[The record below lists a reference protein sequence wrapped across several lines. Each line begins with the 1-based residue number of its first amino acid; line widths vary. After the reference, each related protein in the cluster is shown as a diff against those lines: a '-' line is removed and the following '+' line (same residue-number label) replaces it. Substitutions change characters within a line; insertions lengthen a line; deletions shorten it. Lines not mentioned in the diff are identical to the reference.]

1 MFLYLF
7 NRVGSSKR
15 KIMVLDAFKKYPS
28 QISSAFRRFPVATAL
43 AFFTFFAYV
52 ACTELTGII
61 TDFSRDNSYIEHML
75 LQLILWLGT
84 FPVAAMLISLTTS
97 LVQES
102 LKTSSKVPQIVANI
116 AWFILSGW
124 LFFCVFNE
132 QQKDFNFFSAEFIFS
147 TVLVVYVTATLALFI
162 APFWKNKDENAFW
175 IFLFKNLKALVVAAL
190 VTALLLA
197 SVEALVFCFGALF
210 EHEFDEKVYFY
221 IFYFCASTVFPIL
234 YFSGIPSI
242 EECHSETPALNKF
255 ATSTIRFLFVPVL
268 SLAILLFYAYIVKFV
283 VLWDMPQGMVSYFV
297 SGFMI
302 YMLALVTVLY
312 PARLAPG
319 STFEKKLLKIFPA
332 ACIPL
337 VAMMSI
343 GLVRRISDYGISME
357 RIFAVTINIYFYVII
372 AVFLID
378 KIKCKSRYIAIVFC
392 ALLFI
397 VTDSPLRASKISND
411 IWMRSIR
418 GALAEAGYTEFPLSK
433 DDARKFVIDLRKK
446 DDENSKLLVSRML
459 ELAEAHNPE
468 FTGYL
473 PITGYDYA
481 FTNDFT
487 ENVCC
492 GEGSD
497 STGEELFD
505 QFEVSIEYP
514 DKAVLQVP
522 PGTKGAV
529 AIDHYFNNDEFEFTG
544 DTLTFRISLKEDSG
558 CSCNSDESDA
568 CADSTAGPAGE
579 SATRTVYSFTIDRQ
593 ALKQDSTR
601 QIKTDGAAI
610 AISYLHAEEES
621 KRSKTLRIKGILF
634 TE

>member
-28 QISSAFRRFPVATAL
+28 QISSAFRRFPVASAL
-43 AFFTFFAYV
+43 AFFTFFALVYS
-52 ACTELTGII
+52 TEHTEIFERLAGMR
-61 TDFSRDNSYIEHML
+61 FL
-75 LQLILWLGT
+75 AWLGIY
-84 FPVAAMLISLTTS
+84 PIAAMLISLTTS

-102 LKTSSKVPQIVANI
+102 LKNESKLPQAISGAAWLALSIILAFGITSSVAMQFSLLAHYSTLTYYFI
-116 AWFILSGW
+116 A
-124 LFFCVFNE
+124 
-132 QQKDFNFFSAEFIFS
+132 S
-147 TVLVVYVTATLALFI
+147 TALVYVAATLSIFI

-221 IFYFCASTVFPIL
+221 IFYFCASAVFPIL
-234 YFSGIPSI
+234 YFSGIPAI

-268 SLAILLFYAYIVKFV
+268 SLAILLFYAYIVKFIL
-283 VLWDMPQGMVSYFV
+283 LWDMPQGMVSYFV
-297 SGFMI
+297 SGFML
-302 YMLALVTVLY
+302 YMLALVTILY
-312 PARLAPG
+312 PTRLAPG
-319 STFEKKLLKIFPA
+319 NTFEKKLLKVFPA

-337 VAMMSI
+337 VAMMSV
-343 GLVRRISDYGISME
+343 GLIRRISDYGISAE
-357 RIFAVTINIYFYVII
+357 RIYAATINIYFYVII

-378 KIKCKSRYIAIVFC
+378 KIKCKSRYIAVIFC
-392 ALLFI
+392 ALFFVI
-397 VTDSPLRASKISND
+397 ADTPLSAYNISQRV
-411 IWMRSIR
+411 WMGSIR
-418 GALAEAGYTEFPLSK
+418 EALTEAGYTEFPLSK

-446 DDENSKLLVSRML
+446 DDEKSKLVASRML
-459 ELAEAHNPE
+459 ELAETRNPE
-468 FTGYL
+468 FTEYL

-481 FTNDFT
+481 FTKDLA
-487 ENVCC
+487 EDECC
-492 GEGSD
+492 EDSD
-497 STGEELFD
+497 STDAEPFD
-505 QFEVSIEYP
+505 QFEASIEYP

-522 PGTKGAV
+522 RGTKGAV

>member
-1 MFLYLF
+1 
-7 NRVGSSKR
+7 
-15 KIMVLDAFKKYPS
+15 MVLDAFKKYPS
-28 QISSAFRRFPVATAL
+28 QVSSAFRRFPVASAL
-43 AFFTFFAYV
+43 ALFTFFALVYS
-52 ACTELTGII
+52 TEHTEIFERLAGMR
-61 TDFSRDNSYIEHML
+61 FL
-75 LQLILWLGT
+75 AWLGIY
-84 FPVAAMLISLTTS
+84 PIAAMLISLTTS

-102 LKTSSKVPQIVANI
+102 LKNESKLPQAISGAAWLALSIILAFGITSSVAMQFSLLAHYSTLTYYFI
-116 AWFILSGW
+116 A
-124 LFFCVFNE
+124 
-132 QQKDFNFFSAEFIFS
+132 S
-147 TVLVVYVTATLALFI
+147 TALVYVAATLSIFI

-242 EECHSETPALNKF
+242 EECHRETPALNKF

-297 SGFMI
+297 SGFML
-302 YMLALVTVLY
+302 YMLALVTILY
-312 PARLAPG
+312 PTRLAPG
-319 STFEKKLLKIFPA
+319 NTFEKKLLKVFPA

-337 VAMMSI
+337 VAMMSV
-343 GLVRRISDYGISME
+343 GLIRRISDYGISAE
-357 RIFAVTINIYFYVII
+357 RIYAVTINIYFYVII

-378 KIKCKSRYIAIVFC
+378 KIKCKSRYIAVIFC
-392 ALLFI
+392 ALFFVI
-397 VTDSPLRASKISND
+397 ADTPLSAYNISQRV
-411 IWMRSIR
+411 WMGSIR
-418 GALAEAGYTEFPLSK
+418 EALTEAGYTEFPLSK

-446 DDENSKLLVSRML
+446 DDEKSKLVASRML
-459 ELAEAHNPE
+459 ELAETRNPE
-468 FTGYL
+468 FTEYL

-481 FTNDFT
+481 FTKDLA
-487 ENVCC
+487 EDECC
-492 GEGSD
+492 EDSD
-497 STGEELFD
+497 STDAEPFD

-514 DKAVLQVP
+514 EKAVLQIP
-522 PGTKGAV
+522 RGTKGAV
-529 AIDHYFNNDEFEFTG
+529 AIDHYFNNNEFEFTG

-579 SATRTVYSFTIDRQ
+579 SATRTVYSFTVDRQ

-601 QIKTDGAAI
+601 QIKTDGATFGI
-610 AISYLHAEEES
+610 KYLHAEEES
-621 KRSKTLRIKGILF
+621 KSSKTLRIKGILF
-634 TE
+634 TEK

>member
-1 MFLYLF
+1 
-7 NRVGSSKR
+7 
-15 KIMVLDAFKKYPS
+15 MVLDAFKKYPS
-28 QISSAFRRFPVATAL
+28 QISSAFRRFPVASAL
-43 AFFTFFAYV
+43 AFFTFFALVYS
-52 ACTELTGII
+52 TEHTEIFERLAGMR
-61 TDFSRDNSYIEHML
+61 FL
-75 LQLILWLGT
+75 AWLGIY
-84 FPVAAMLISLTTS
+84 PVAAMLISLTTS

-102 LKTSSKVPQIVANI
+102 LKSESRLPQAISGAAWLALSIILAFGITSSVAMQFSMLAHYSTLTYYFI
-116 AWFILSGW
+116 A
-124 LFFCVFNE
+124 
-132 QQKDFNFFSAEFIFS
+132 S
-147 TVLVVYVTATLALFI
+147 TALVYVTATLGIFI

-210 EHEFDEKVYFY
+210 EHDFDEKVYFY

-234 YFSGIPSI
+234 YFSGIPAI
-242 EECHSETPALNKF
+242 EECHRETPALNKF

-268 SLAILLFYAYIVKFV
+268 SLAILLFYAYIVKFI

-297 SGFMI
+297 SGFMV

-319 STFEKKLLKIFPA
+319 NTFEKKLLKVFPA

-337 VAMMSI
+337 VAMMSV
-343 GLVRRISDYGISME
+343 GLIRRISDYGISAE
-357 RIFAVTINIYFYVII
+357 RIYAVTINIFFYIII

-378 KIKCKSRYIAIVFC
+378 KVKCKSRYIAIVFC
-392 ALLFI
+392 AIFFVI
-397 VTDSPLRASKISND
+397 TDTPLSAYSISQRV
-411 IWMRSIR
+411 WMGSIR
-418 GALAEAGYTEFPLSK
+418 EALAEAGYTEFPLSK
-433 DDARKFVIDLRKK
+433 EDARKFVIDLRKK
-446 DDENSKLLVSRML
+446 DDKKSKLVASRML

-468 FTGYL
+468 FTEYL
-473 PITGYDYA
+473 PITGYDFA
-481 FTNDFT
+481 FTKDLA
-487 ENVCC
+487 EDECC
-492 GEGSD
+492 EDGSD
-497 STGEELFD
+497 STAEEPFE

-514 DKAVLQVP
+514 EKAVLQVP
-522 PGTKGAV
+522 RGTKGAV

-579 SATRTVYSFTIDRQ
+579 SATKTVYSFTVDRQ

-621 KRSKTLRIKGILF
+621 KSSKSLRIKGILF

>member
-28 QISSAFRRFPVATAL
+28 QISSAFRRFPVASAL
-43 AFFTFFAYV
+43 ALFTFFALVYS
-52 ACTELTGII
+52 TEHTEIFERLAGMR
-61 TDFSRDNSYIEHML
+61 FL
-75 LQLILWLGT
+75 AWLGIY
-84 FPVAAMLISLTTS
+84 PIAAMLISLTTS

-102 LKTSSKVPQIVANI
+102 LKNESKLPQAISGAAWLALSIILAFGITSSVAMQFSLLAHYSTLTYYFI
-116 AWFILSGW
+116 A
-124 LFFCVFNE
+124 
-132 QQKDFNFFSAEFIFS
+132 S
-147 TVLVVYVTATLALFI
+147 TALVYVTATLGIFI

-210 EHEFDEKVYFY
+210 EHDFDEKVYFY

-234 YFSGIPSI
+234 YFSGIPAI
-242 EECHSETPALNKF
+242 EECHRETPALNKF

-312 PARLAPG
+312 PTRLAPG
-319 STFEKKLLKIFPA
+319 NTFEKKLLKVFPA

-337 VAMMSI
+337 VAMMSV
-343 GLVRRISDYGISME
+343 GLIRRISDYGISAE
-357 RIFAVTINIYFYVII
+357 RIYAVTINIFFYIII

-378 KIKCKSRYIAIVFC
+378 KIKCKSRYIAVIFC
-392 ALLFI
+392 AIFFVI
-397 VTDSPLRASKISND
+397 TDTPLSAYSISQRV
-411 IWMRSIR
+411 WMGSIR
-418 GALAEAGYTEFPLSK
+418 EALAEAGYTEFPLSK
-433 DDARKFVIDLRKK
+433 EDTRKFVIDLRKK
-446 DDENSKLLVSRML
+446 DDKKSKLVASRML

-468 FTGYL
+468 FTEYL
-473 PITGYDYA
+473 LITGYDYA
-481 FTNDFT
+481 FTKDLA
-487 ENVCC
+487 EDECC
-492 GEGSD
+492 EDGSD
-497 STGEELFD
+497 STGEEP
-505 QFEVSIEYP
+505 FESFEASIEYP
-514 DKAVLQVP
+514 EKAVLQVP

-529 AIDHYFNNDEFEFTG
+529 AIDHYFNNDEFEFAG

-593 ALKQDSTR
+593 TLKQDSVR
-601 QIKTDGAAI
+601 QIKADKATFAI
-610 AISYLHAEEES
+610 NYLHAEEES
-621 KRSKTLRIKGILF
+621 KNSKSLRIKGILF

>member
-1 MFLYLF
+1 
-7 NRVGSSKR
+7 
-15 KIMVLDAFKKYPS
+15 MVLDAFKKYPS
-28 QISSAFRRFPVATAL
+28 QISSAFRRFPVASAL
-43 AFFTFFAYV
+43 AFFTFFALVYS
-52 ACTELTGII
+52 TEHTEIFERLAGMR
-61 TDFSRDNSYIEHML
+61 FL
-75 LQLILWLGT
+75 AWLGIY
-84 FPVAAMLISLTTS
+84 PVAAMLISLTTS

-102 LKTSSKVPQIVANI
+102 LKNESKLPQAISGAAWLALSIILAFGITSSVAMQFSLLAHYSTLTYYFI
-116 AWFILSGW
+116 A
-124 LFFCVFNE
+124 
-132 QQKDFNFFSAEFIFS
+132 S
-147 TVLVVYVTATLALFI
+147 TALVYVTATLSIFI

-190 VTALLLA
+190 ITALLLA

-210 EHEFDEKVYFY
+210 EHDFDEKVYFY
-221 IFYFCASTVFPIL
+221 IFYFCASAVFPIL
-234 YFSGIPSI
+234 YFSGIPAI

-268 SLAILLFYAYIVKFV
+268 SLAILLFYAYIVKFIL
-283 VLWDMPQGMVSYFV
+283 LWDMPQGMVSYFV
-297 SGFMI
+297 SGFML
-302 YMLALVTVLY
+302 YMLALVTILY
-312 PARLAPG
+312 PTRLAPG
-319 STFEKKLLKIFPA
+319 STFEKKLLKVFPA

-337 VAMMSI
+337 VAMMSV
-343 GLVRRISDYGISME
+343 GLIRRISDYGISAE
-357 RIFAVTINIYFYVII
+357 RIYAVTINIYFYVII

-378 KIKCKSRYIAIVFC
+378 KIKCKSRYIAVIFC
-392 ALLFI
+392 ALFFVI
-397 VTDSPLRASKISND
+397 TDTPLSAYSISQRV
-411 IWMRSIR
+411 WMGSIR
-418 GALAEAGYTEFPLSK
+418 DALAEAGYTEFPLSK

-468 FTGYL
+468 FTEYL

-481 FTNDFT
+481 FTNDLT
-487 ENVCC
+487 EDVCC
-492 GEGSD
+492 EDSD
-497 STGEELFD
+497 STDAEPFD

-522 PGTKGAV
+522 RGTKGAV
-529 AIDHYFNNDEFEFTG
+529 AIDHYFNNDEFEFAG

-568 CADSTAGPAGE
+568 CPDSTAGPAGE
-579 SATRTVYSFTIDRQ
+579 SATRTVYSFTVDRQ

-621 KRSKTLRIKGILF
+621 KSSKTLRIKGILF
-634 TE
+634 VE

>member
-1 MFLYLF
+1 
-7 NRVGSSKR
+7 
-15 KIMVLDAFKKYPS
+15 MVLDAFKKYPS
-28 QISSAFRRFPVATAL
+28 QISSAFRRFPVASAL
-43 AFFTFFAYV
+43 AFFTFFALVYS
-52 ACTELTGII
+52 TEHTEIFERLAGMR
-61 TDFSRDNSYIEHML
+61 FL
-75 LQLILWLGT
+75 AWLGIY
-84 FPVAAMLISLTTS
+84 PIAAMLISLTTS

-102 LKTSSKVPQIVANI
+102 LKSESKLPQAISGAAWFALSIILAFGITSSVAMQFSLLAHYSTLTYYFI
-116 AWFILSGW
+116 A
-124 LFFCVFNE
+124 
-132 QQKDFNFFSAEFIFS
+132 S
-147 TVLVVYVTATLALFI
+147 TALVYVTATLSIFI

-175 IFLFKNLKALVVAAL
+175 IFLFKNIKALVVAAL

-210 EHEFDEKVYFY
+210 EHDFDEKVYFY

-268 SLAILLFYAYIVKFV
+268 SLAILLFYAYIVKFI

-297 SGFMI
+297 SGFML

-312 PARLAPG
+312 PTRLAPG
-319 STFEKKLLKIFPA
+319 NTFEKKLLKVFPA

-337 VAMMSI
+337 VAMMSV
-343 GLVRRISDYGISME
+343 GLIRRISDYGISAE
-357 RIFAVTINIYFYVII
+357 RIYAATINIYFYVII

-378 KIKCKSRYIAIVFC
+378 KIKCKSRYIAVIFC
-392 ALLFI
+392 ALFFVI
-397 VTDSPLRASKISND
+397 ADTPLSAYNISQRV
-411 IWMRSIR
+411 WMGSIR
-418 GALAEAGYTEFPLSK
+418 EALAEAGYTEFPLSK

-446 DDENSKLLVSRML
+446 DDENSKLVASRML

-468 FTGYL
+468 VTEYL

-481 FTNDFT
+481 FTNDLA
-487 ENVCC
+487 EDVCC
-492 GEGSD
+492 NEGSD
-497 STGEELFD
+497 STSEEPFD
-505 QFEVSIEYP
+505 QFKASIEYP
-514 DKAVLQVP
+514 DKAMLQVP

-558 CSCNSDESDA
+558 CSCDSDESDA
-568 CADSTAGPAGE
+568 CPDSTAGPAGE
-579 SATRTVYSFTIDRQ
+579 SATRTVYSFTVDRQ
-593 ALKQDSTR
+593 TLKQDSIK

-621 KRSKTLRIKGILF
+621 KSSKSLRIKGILF

>member
-1 MFLYLF
+1 
-7 NRVGSSKR
+7 
-15 KIMVLDAFKKYPS
+15 MVLDAFKKYPS
-28 QISSAFRRFPVATAL
+28 QISSAFRRFPVASAL
-43 AFFTFFAYV
+43 AFFTFFALVYS
-52 ACTELTGII
+52 TEHTEIFERLAGMR
-61 TDFSRDNSYIEHML
+61 FL
-75 LQLILWLGT
+75 AWLGIY
-84 FPVAAMLISLTTS
+84 PIAAMLISLTTS

-102 LKTSSKVPQIVANI
+102 LKNESKLPQAISGAAWLALSIILAFGITSSVAMQFSMLAHYSTLTYYFI
-116 AWFILSGW
+116 A
-124 LFFCVFNE
+124 
-132 QQKDFNFFSAEFIFS
+132 S
-147 TVLVVYVTATLALFI
+147 TALVYVTATLSIFI

-210 EHEFDEKVYFY
+210 EHDFDEKVYFY

-242 EECHSETPALNKF
+242 EECHRETPALNKF

-312 PARLAPG
+312 PTRLAPG
-319 STFEKKLLKIFPA
+319 NTFEKKLLKVFPA

-337 VAMMSI
+337 VAMMSV
-343 GLVRRISDYGISME
+343 GLIRRISDYGISAE
-357 RIFAVTINIYFYVII
+357 RIYAATINIYFYVII

-378 KIKCKSRYIAIVFC
+378 KIKCKSRYIAVIFC
-392 ALLFI
+392 AIFFVI
-397 VTDSPLRASKISND
+397 TDTPLSAYSISQRV
-411 IWMRSIR
+411 WMGSIR
-418 GALAEAGYTEFPLSK
+418 EALAEAGYTEFPLSK
-433 DDARKFVIDLRKK
+433 EDTRKFVIDLRKK
-446 DDENSKLLVSRML
+446 DDKKSKLVASRML

-468 FTGYL
+468 FTEYL
-473 PITGYDYA
+473 LITGYDYA
-481 FTNDFT
+481 FTKDLA
-487 ENVCC
+487 EDECC
-492 GEGSD
+492 EDSD
-497 STGEELFD
+497 STDAEPFD

-514 DKAVLQVP
+514 EKAVLQVP
-522 PGTKGAV
+522 RGTKGAV
-529 AIDHYFNNDEFEFTG
+529 AIDHYFNNDEFEFAG

-579 SATRTVYSFTIDRQ
+579 SATRTVYSFTVDRQ
-593 ALKQDSTR
+593 ALKQDSIK
-601 QIKTDGAAI
+601 QIKTDGATFGI
-610 AISYLHAEEES
+610 KYLHAEEES
-621 KRSKTLRIKGILF
+621 KSSKTLRIKGILF
-634 TE
+634 VE

>member
-1 MFLYLF
+1 
-7 NRVGSSKR
+7 
-15 KIMVLDAFKKYPS
+15 MVLDAFKKYPS
-28 QISSAFRRFPVATAL
+28 QVSSAFRRFPVASAL
-43 AFFTFFAYV
+43 ALFTFFALVYS
-52 ACTELTGII
+52 TEHTEIFERLAGMR
-61 TDFSRDNSYIEHML
+61 FL
-75 LQLILWLGT
+75 AWLGIY
-84 FPVAAMLISLTTS
+84 PVAAMLISLTTS

-102 LKTSSKVPQIVANI
+102 LKNESKLPQAISGAAWLALSIILAFGITSSVAMQFSLLAHYSTLTYYFI
-116 AWFILSGW
+116 A
-124 LFFCVFNE
+124 
-132 QQKDFNFFSAEFIFS
+132 S
-147 TVLVVYVTATLALFI
+147 TALVYVTATLSIFI

-221 IFYFCASTVFPIL
+221 IFYFCASAVFPIL
-234 YFSGIPSI
+234 YFSGIPAI
-242 EECHSETPALNKF
+242 EECHSETPVLNKF

-268 SLAILLFYAYIVKFV
+268 SLAILLFYAYIVKFI

-297 SGFMI
+297 SGFML

-312 PARLAPG
+312 PTRLAPG
-319 STFEKKLLKIFPA
+319 NTFEKKLLKVFPA

-337 VAMMSI
+337 VAMMSV
-343 GLVRRISDYGISME
+343 GLIRRISDYGISAE
-357 RIFAVTINIYFYVII
+357 RIYAVTINIYFYVII

-378 KIKCKSRYIAIVFC
+378 KVKCKSRYIAVIFC
-392 ALLFI
+392 AIFFV
-397 VTDSPLRASKISND
+397 VTDTPLSAYNISQRV
-411 IWMRSIR
+411 WMGSIR
-418 GALAEAGYTEFPLSK
+418 EALAEAGYTEFPLSK

-468 FTGYL
+468 FTEYL

-481 FTNDFT
+481 FTNDLT
-487 ENVCC
+487 EDVCC
-492 GEGSD
+492 NEGSD
-497 STGEELFD
+497 STGEEQFD

-514 DKAVLQVP
+514 EKAVLQIP
-522 PGTKGAV
+522 RGTKGAV
-529 AIDHYFNNDEFEFTG
+529 AIDHYFDNDEFEFLG

-579 SATRTVYSFTIDRQ
+579 SATRTVYSFTVDRQ
-593 ALKQDSTR
+593 ALKQDSIK
-601 QIKTDGAAI
+601 QIKTDGATFGI
-610 AISYLHAEEES
+610 KYLHAEEES
-621 KRSKTLRIKGILF
+621 KDSKSLRIRGILF
-634 TE
+634 VE

>member
-1 MFLYLF
+1 M
-7 NRVGSSKR
+7 
-15 KIMVLDAFKKYPS
+15 LDAFKKYPS
-28 QISSAFRRFPVATAL
+28 QISSAFRRFPVASAL
-43 AFFTFFAYV
+43 ALFTFFALVYS
-52 ACTELTGII
+52 TEHTEIFERLAGMR
-61 TDFSRDNSYIEHML
+61 FL
-75 LQLILWLGT
+75 AWLGIY
-84 FPVAAMLISLTTS
+84 PVAAMLISLTTS

-102 LKTSSKVPQIVANI
+102 LKSESKLPQAISGAAWLALSIILAFGITSSVAMQFSLLAHSFTLTYYFI
-116 AWFILSGW
+116 A
-124 LFFCVFNE
+124 
-132 QQKDFNFFSAEFIFS
+132 S
-147 TVLVVYVTATLALFI
+147 TALVYVTATLSIFI

-210 EHEFDEKVYFY
+210 EHDFDEKVYFY

-234 YFSGIPSI
+234 YFSGIPAI
-242 EECHSETPALNKF
+242 EECHRETPALNKF

-268 SLAILLFYAYIVKFV
+268 SLAILLFYAYIVKFI

-297 SGFMI
+297 SGFML
-302 YMLALVTVLY
+302 YMLALVTILY
-312 PARLAPG
+312 PTRLAPG
-319 STFEKKLLKIFPA
+319 NTFEKKLLKVFPA

-337 VAMMSI
+337 VVMMSV
-343 GLVRRISDYGISME
+343 GLIRRISDYGISPG
-357 RIFAVTINIYFYVII
+357 RIYAATINIYFYVII

-378 KIKCKSRYIAIVFC
+378 KIKCKSRYIAVIFC
-392 ALLFI
+392 AIFFVI
-397 VTDSPLRASKISND
+397 TDTPLSAYSISQRV
-411 IWMRSIR
+411 WMGSIR
-418 GALAEAGYTEFPLSK
+418 EALAEAGYTEFPLSK
-433 DDARKFVIDLRKK
+433 EDARKFVIDLRKK
-446 DDENSKLLVSRML
+446 DDKKSKLVASRML

-468 FTGYL
+468 FTEYL
-473 PITGYDYA
+473 PITGYDIA
-481 FTNDFT
+481 FTKDLA
-487 ENVCC
+487 EDECC
-492 GEGSD
+492 EDSD
-497 STGEELFD
+497 STDAEPFD

-514 DKAVLQVP
+514 EKAVLQVP
-522 PGTKGAV
+522 PGMKGAV
-529 AIDHYFNNDEFEFTG
+529 AIDHYFNNDEFEFLG

-579 SATRTVYSFTIDRQ
+579 SATRTVYSFTVDRQ

-621 KRSKTLRIKGILF
+621 KSSKSLRIKGILF

>member
-1 MFLYLF
+1 
-7 NRVGSSKR
+7 
-15 KIMVLDAFKKYPS
+15 MVLDAFKKYPS
-28 QISSAFRRFPVATAL
+28 QVSSAFRRFPVASAL
-43 AFFTFFAYV
+43 AFFTFFALVYS
-52 ACTELTGII
+52 TEHTEIFERLAGMR
-61 TDFSRDNSYIEHML
+61 FL
-75 LQLILWLGT
+75 AWLGIY
-84 FPVAAMLISLTTS
+84 PIAAMLISLTTS

-102 LKTSSKVPQIVANI
+102 LKNESKLPQAISGAAWLALSIILAFGITSSVAMQFSLLAHYSTLTYYFI
-116 AWFILSGW
+116 A
-124 LFFCVFNE
+124 
-132 QQKDFNFFSAEFIFS
+132 S
-147 TVLVVYVTATLALFI
+147 TALVYVTATLSIFI

-221 IFYFCASTVFPIL
+221 IFYFCASAVFPIL

-268 SLAILLFYAYIVKFV
+268 SLAILLFYAYIVKFI

-297 SGFMI
+297 SGFML

-312 PARLAPG
+312 PTRLTPG
-319 STFEKKLLKIFPA
+319 STFEKKLLKVFPA

-337 VAMMSI
+337 VAMMSV
-343 GLVRRISDYGISME
+343 GLIRRISDYGISAE
-357 RIFAVTINIYFYVII
+357 RIYAVTINIYFYVII

-378 KIKCKSRYIAIVFC
+378 KIKCKSRYIAVIFC
-392 ALLFI
+392 AIFFV
-397 VTDSPLRASKISND
+397 VTDTPLSAYNISQRV
-411 IWMRSIR
+411 WMGSIR
-418 GALAEAGYTEFPLSK
+418 EALTEAGYTEFPLSK

-446 DDENSKLLVSRML
+446 DDEKSKLLVSRML

-468 FTGYL
+468 FTEYL

-481 FTNDFT
+481 FTKDLA
-487 ENVCC
+487 EDECC
-492 GEGSD
+492 EDSD
-497 STGEELFD
+497 STDAEPFD

-514 DKAVLQVP
+514 EKAVLQIP
-522 PGTKGAV
+522 RGTKGAV

-593 ALKQDSTR
+593 TLKQDSVR
-601 QIKTDGAAI
+601 QIKADGATFGI
-610 AISYLHAEEES
+610 KYLHAEEES
-621 KRSKTLRIKGILF
+621 KSSKSLRIRGILF

>member
-1 MFLYLF
+1 
-7 NRVGSSKR
+7 
-15 KIMVLDAFKKYPS
+15 MVLDAFKKYPS
-28 QISSAFRRFPVATAL
+28 QISSAFRRFPVASAL
-43 AFFTFFAYV
+43 AFFTFFALVYS
-52 ACTELTGII
+52 TEHTEIFERLAGMR
-61 TDFSRDNSYIEHML
+61 FL
-75 LQLILWLGT
+75 AWLGIY
-84 FPVAAMLISLTTS
+84 PVAAMLISLTTS

-102 LKTSSKVPQIVANI
+102 LKNECKLPQAISGAAWLALSIILAFGITSSVAMQFSMLAHYSTLTYYFI
-116 AWFILSGW
+116 A
-124 LFFCVFNE
+124 
-132 QQKDFNFFSAEFIFS
+132 S
-147 TVLVVYVTATLALFI
+147 TALVYVTATLGIFI

-210 EHEFDEKVYFY
+210 EHDFDEKVYFY

-234 YFSGIPSI
+234 YFSGIPAI
-242 EECHSETPALNKF
+242 EECHRETPALNRF

-268 SLAILLFYAYIVKFV
+268 SLAILLFYAYIVKFI

-297 SGFMI
+297 SGFMV

-319 STFEKKLLKIFPA
+319 NTFEKKLLKVFPA

-337 VAMMSI
+337 VAMMSV
-343 GLVRRISDYGISME
+343 GLIRRISDYGISAE
-357 RIFAVTINIYFYVII
+357 RIYAVTINIFFYIII
-372 AVFLID
+372 AVFLLD

-392 ALLFI
+392 AIFFV
-397 VTDSPLRASKISND
+397 VTDTPLSAYSISQRV
-411 IWMRSIR
+411 WMGSIR
-418 GALAEAGYTEFPLSK
+418 EALTEAGYTEFPLSK
-433 DDARKFVIDLRKK
+433 EDARKFVIDLRKK
-446 DDENSKLLVSRML
+446 DDKKSKLVASRML

-468 FTGYL
+468 FTEYL
-473 PITGYDYA
+473 PITGYDFA
-481 FTNDFT
+481 FTKDLD
-487 ENVCC
+487 EDECC
-492 GEGSD
+492 EDGSD
-497 STGEELFD
+497 STGEEPFD

-514 DKAVLQVP
+514 EKAVLQVP
-522 PGTKGAV
+522 RGTKGAV
-529 AIDHYFNNDEFEFTG
+529 AIDHYFNNDEFEFLG

-558 CSCNSDESDA
+558 CSCQSDSTDA

-579 SATRTVYSFTIDRQ
+579 SATKTVYSFTVDRQ

-621 KRSKTLRIKGILF
+621 KSSKTLRIKGILF
-634 TE
+634 TK

>member
-1 MFLYLF
+1 
-7 NRVGSSKR
+7 
-15 KIMVLDAFKKYPS
+15 MVLDAFKKYPS
-28 QISSAFRRFPVATAL
+28 QISSAFRRFPVASAL
-43 AFFTFFAYV
+43 AFFTFFALVYS
-52 ACTELTGII
+52 TEHTEIFERLAGMR
-61 TDFSRDNSYIEHML
+61 FL
-75 LQLILWLGT
+75 AWLGIY
-84 FPVAAMLISLTTS
+84 PIAAMLISLTTS

-102 LKTSSKVPQIVANI
+102 LKNESKLPQAISGAAWLALSIILAFGITSSVAMQFSLLAHYSSLTYYFI
-116 AWFILSGW
+116 A
-124 LFFCVFNE
+124 
-132 QQKDFNFFSAEFIFS
+132 S
-147 TVLVVYVTATLALFI
+147 TALVYVTATLSIFI

-210 EHEFDEKVYFY
+210 EHDFDEKVYFY

-234 YFSGIPSI
+234 YFSGIPAI
-242 EECHSETPALNKF
+242 EECHRETPALNRF

-268 SLAILLFYAYIVKFV
+268 SLAILLFYAYIVKFI

-297 SGFMI
+297 SGFML
-302 YMLALVTVLY
+302 YMLALVTILY
-312 PARLAPG
+312 PTRLAPG
-319 STFEKKLLKIFPA
+319 NTFEKKLLKVFPA

-337 VAMMSI
+337 VAMMSV
-343 GLVRRISDYGISME
+343 GLIRRISDYGISAE
-357 RIFAVTINIYFYVII
+357 RIYAATINIYFYIII

-378 KIKCKSRYIAIVFC
+378 KIKCKSRYIAVIFC
-392 ALLFI
+392 AIFFVI
-397 VTDSPLRASKISND
+397 TDTPLSAYSFSQRV
-411 IWMRSIR
+411 WMGSIR
-418 GALAEAGYTEFPLSK
+418 EALAEAGYTEFPLSK
-433 DDARKFVIDLRKK
+433 EDARKFVIDLRKK
-446 DDENSKLLVSRML
+446 DDKKSKLVASRMF

-468 FTGYL
+468 FTEYL
-473 PITGYDYA
+473 PITGYDFA
-481 FTNDFT
+481 FTKDLA
-487 ENVCC
+487 EDECC
-492 GEGSD
+492 EDGSD
-497 STGEELFD
+497 STGEEPFD

-514 DKAVLQVP
+514 EKAVLQVP
-522 PGTKGAV
+522 RGTKGAV

-579 SATRTVYSFTIDRQ
+579 SATKTVYSFTVDRQ

-621 KRSKTLRIKGILF
+621 KSSKTLRIKGILF
-634 TE
+634 VE

>member
-1 MFLYLF
+1 
-7 NRVGSSKR
+7 
-15 KIMVLDAFKKYPS
+15 MVLDAFKKYPS
-28 QISSAFRRFPVATAL
+28 QISSAFRRFPVASTLAL
-43 AFFTFFAYV
+43 FTFFALVYS
-52 ACTELTGII
+52 TEHTEIFERLAGMR
-61 TDFSRDNSYIEHML
+61 FL
-75 LQLILWLGT
+75 AWLGIY
-84 FPVAAMLISLTTS
+84 PIAAMLISLTTS

-102 LKTSSKVPQIVANI
+102 LKNESKLPQAITGAAWLALSIILAFGITSSVAMQFSLLAHYSTLTYYFI
-116 AWFILSGW
+116 A
-124 LFFCVFNE
+124 
-132 QQKDFNFFSAEFIFS
+132 S
-147 TVLVVYVTATLALFI
+147 TALVYVTATLSIFI

-268 SLAILLFYAYIVKFV
+268 SLAILLFYAYIVKFI

-297 SGFMI
+297 SGFML

-312 PARLAPG
+312 PTRLAPG
-319 STFEKKLLKIFPA
+319 NTFEKKLLKVFPA

-337 VAMMSI
+337 VAMMSV
-343 GLVRRISDYGISME
+343 GLIRRISDYGISAE
-357 RIFAVTINIYFYVII
+357 RIYAVTINIYFYVII

-378 KIKCKSRYIAIVFC
+378 KIKCKSRYIAVIFC
-392 ALLFI
+392 AIFFVI
-397 VTDSPLRASKISND
+397 TDTPLSAYSISQRV
-411 IWMRSIR
+411 WMGSIR
-418 GALAEAGYTEFPLSK
+418 EALAEAGYTEFPLSK

-446 DDENSKLLVSRML
+446 DDKNSKLVASRML
-459 ELAEAHNPE
+459 ELAETRNPE
-468 FTGYL
+468 FTEYL

-481 FTNDFT
+481 FTQDLA
-487 ENVCC
+487 EDECC
-492 GEGSD
+492 EDSD
-497 STGEELFD
+497 STDAEPFD

-514 DKAVLQVP
+514 EKAVLQIP
-522 PGTKGAV
+522 RGTKGAV

-568 CADSTAGPAGE
+568 CPDNTAGPAGE
-579 SATRTVYSFTIDRQ
+579 SATRTVYSFTVDRH

-601 QIKTDGAAI
+601 QIKTDGATFG
-610 AISYLHAEEES
+610 ISYLHAEEES
-621 KRSKTLRIKGILF
+621 KSSKTLRIRGILF
-634 TE
+634 VE